1 VEYIC
6 SVDGELTKAE
16 KENRMVSLKTFVEDI
31 REERRDRNERLLR
44 AFTLVVSVL
53 FLALSV
59 WSTTL

>member
-1 VEYIC
+1 
-6 SVDGELTKAE
+6 
-16 KENRMVSLKTFVEDI
+16 MVSLKTFVEDI
-31 REERRDRNERLLR
+31 REERRERNERLLR